1 MHIRIELQFR
11 AGRAF
16 MVGMWTEALA
26 FLHYLAAL
34 AVTVRV
40 LLRPRLEPTVRL
52 SWILVI
58 ELVPL
63 VGILAYVMFGEIRMR
78 SAEVE
83 TMANVRSRLSDL
95 WKPSPEELKHLPDY
109 AAPVIKANLATT
121 GFAAV
126 AGNRA
131 ALLPE
136 DDSAITALV
145 EAIDGARDHVHIL
158 FYIWLDDASGRAV
171 AEAASRA
178 AGRGVKV
185 RAMIDAF
192 GSRAFGR
199 SDAWARMKAAGAECI
214 EALPLSLHAIG
225 NLFHRMDL
233 RNHRKIVVIDHVLG
247 FTGSRNCADRAFAVK
262 PRYAP
267 WIDVL
272 LAIEGPVVRQMQSVF
287 LQDWMSYTGEDLGRM
302 LQMTR
307 PVTASGVVVQVVATG
322 PDERSGSLSDSMV
335 TMIHAARERLVITTP
350 YYVPD
355 SALDAAIRTAARR
368 GVDVTVILPARGDSL
383 VVQATSEGFYYG
395 LVSAG
400 VRLMLFQ
407 GGLLHAKIITVD
419 GRMAMLGSANMDRR
433 SFELNYEMNML
444 FLGGDLTERLDQ
456 RQQSY
461 IDRARPVELDEI
473 RRWSVWRRLRNN
485 LLALAAP
492 IL

>member
-1 MHIRIELQFR
+1 
-11 AGRAF
+11 
-16 MVGMWTEALA
+16 MWTEALV
-26 FLHYLAAL
+26 FMHYAAAL
-34 AVTVRV
+34 AVSVRV

-63 VGILAYVMFGEIRMR
+63 VGILAYVLFGEIRMR
-78 SAEVE
+78 GAEVE
-83 TMANVRSRLSDL
+83 TMANVRSRLSGL
-95 WKPSPEELKHLPDY
+95 WQSSPEELKVLPDF
-109 AAPVIKANLATT
+109 AEPVIKANRATT

-136 DDSAITALV
+136 DDSAIAALV
-145 EAIDGARDHVHIL
+145 EAIDGATEHVHML
-158 FYIWLDDASGRAV
+158 FYIWLDDPSGRSV
-171 AEAASRA
+171 AEAAIRA

-185 RAMIDAF
+185 RAIIDAF

-199 SDAWARMKAAGAECI
+199 SESWSRMKAAGVECV
-214 EALPLSLHAIG
+214 EALPLSIPVIG
-225 NLFHRMDL
+225 GLFQRMDL

-247 FTGSRNCADRAFAVK
+247 FTGSRNCSDRAFAIK

-267 WIDVL
+267 WIDVF
-272 LAIEGPVVRQMQSVF
+272 LAIEGPVVRQMQAVF
-287 LQDWMSYTGEDLGRM
+287 LQDWMSYTGEDLGEM
-302 LQMTR
+302 LRMTR
-307 PVTASGVVVQVVATG
+307 PVTAPGEVAQVVATG
-322 PDERSGSLSDSMV
+322 PDERQGSLSDCMV

-355 SALDAAIRTAARR
+355 ASLDSAIRTAARR
-368 GVDVTVILPARGDSL
+368 GVDVTVILPERNDSL

-407 GGLLHAKIITVD
+407 GGLLHSKIITAD

-444 FLGGDLTERLDQ
+444 FLGGDVTERLDE
-456 RQQSY
+456 RQQGY
-461 IDRARPVELDEI
+461 IDRARPIALEDI
-473 RRWSVWRRLRNN
+473 RGWSVRRRLRNN

>member
-1 MHIRIELQFR
+1 
-11 AGRAF
+11 
-16 MVGMWTEALA
+16 MWTETFV

-34 AVTVRV
+34 AVSVRV
-40 LLRPRLEPTVRL
+40 ILRPQLEPTVRL

-63 VGILAYVMFGEIRMR
+63 VGIVAYVMFGEVRMR
-78 SAEVE
+78 RALVE
-83 TMANVRSRLSDL
+83 TRANVRSHLSGL
-95 WKPSPEELKHLPDY
+95 WTHSPEELRILPEF
-109 AAPVIKANLATT
+109 AAPLIRANQATT
-121 GFAAV
+121 GFTAV
-126 AGNRA
+126 SGNRA

-136 DDSAITALV
+136 DDSAITTMV

-178 AGRGVKV
+178 ARRGVKV
-185 RAMIDAF
+185 RAIIDAF
-192 GSRAFGR
+192 GSRPFAR
-199 SDAWARMKAAGAECI
+199 SPAWAAMKQAGAECI
-214 EALPLSLHAIG
+214 IALPLSLPVIG
-225 NLFHRMDL
+225 SLFHRMDL

-247 FTGSRNCADRAFAVK
+247 FTGSRNCADRDFAVK
-262 PRYAP
+262 PRFAP

-272 LAIEGPVVRQMQSVF
+272 LAIEGPVVRQMQAVF
-287 LQDWMSYTGEDLGRM
+287 LQDWMSYTGEDLGDM

-307 PVTASGVVVQVVATG
+307 PVSGPGEVAQVVATG
-322 PDERSGSLSDSMV
+322 PDEHRGSLSDSMV

-355 SALDAAIRTAARR
+355 SALDSAVRSAARR
-368 GVDVTVILPARGDSL
+368 GVEVTVILPARNDSL
-383 VVQATSEGFYYG
+383 VVQATSEGFYHG
-395 LVSAG
+395 LVAAG
-400 VRLMLFQ
+400 VRLLLFQ
-407 GGLLHAKIITVD
+407 EGLLHAKIITVD

-444 FLGGDLTERLDQ
+444 FLCGDLTALLDA

-461 IDRARPVELDEI
+461 IRRARPVGPDEI
-473 RRWSVWRRLRNN
+473 RDWSLARRLRNN